1 MENLCYKTLENQGY
15 DGYLLKDAPEKVLQF
30 GEGNFLRAFVDYFI
44 DLLNE
49 KAGFNGKVVVTQPI
63 AQGLAKMIN
72 DQDGL
77 YTLFLRGSENGQ
89 AVNKKRIISC
99 ISRCLNPYEDFES
112 LMACADNPDLRFIVS
127 NTTEAGIAYDP
138 DCKKDDAPPASF
150 PGKLTAFLYR
160 RYKKGLP
167 GFIILSCEL
176 IDNNGKELE
185 KIVNKYIDQWGL
197 GDDFKDWVKTQ
208 NIFCST
214 LVDRIVPG
222 YPRTEADKICEELGY
237 HDNLLD
243 VGEVFGFW
251 VIEGPDSIKK
261 EFPVDAA
268 KLPIITVPDVR
279 PYKQRKVR
287 ILNGAHTS
295 FIMAAYLTGQN
306 IVRDCMKD
314 ETIHGF
320 MNATLYNEV
329 IPTLDLPKDDLN
341 QFAADVT
348 ERFSNP
354 FVDHQLLSISLNST
368 SKWKARCMPSLLEYA
383 KRKNG
388 AIAPCLAFS
397 FAAYICFYHNGTEKG
412 DACLHAV
419 RPNGDAYD
427 IKDDEWVLDFY
438 YEHRNDSL
446 EALADAVIDN
456 EKMWDDSLK
465 SLPGFRETVK
475 EDLALIEKKGMKAA
489 MADFAARA

>member
-1 MENLCYKTLENQGY
+1 
-15 DGYLLKDAPEKVLQF
+15 
-30 GEGNFLRAFVDYFI
+30 
-44 DLLNE
+44 
-49 KAGFNGKVVVTQPI
+49 
-63 AQGLAKMIN
+63 
-72 DQDGL
+72 
-77 YTLFLRGSENGQ
+77 
-89 AVNKKRIISC
+89 
-99 ISRCLNPYEDFES
+99 
-112 LMACADNPDLRFIVS
+112 
-127 NTTEAGIAYDP
+127 
-138 DCKKDDAPPASF
+138 
-150 PGKLTAFLYR
+150 
-160 RYKKGLP
+160 
-167 GFIILSCEL
+167 
-176 IDNNGKELE
+176 
-185 KIVNKYIDQWGL
+185 
-197 GDDFKDWVKTQ
+197 
-208 NIFCST
+208 
-214 LVDRIVPG
+214 
-222 YPRTEADKICEELGY
+222 
-237 HDNLLD
+237 
-243 VGEVFGFW
+243 
-251 VIEGPDSIKK
+251 
-261 EFPVDAA
+261 
-268 KLPIITVPDVR
+268 
-279 PYKQRKVR
+279 
-287 ILNGAHTS
+287 
-295 FIMAAYLTGQN
+295 MAAYLTGQN

-314 ETIHGF
+314 DVIHGF